1 MFRCGA
7 KPNGHASRAKK
18 VIATPIFGN
27 PLHAPYPFSHNE
39 ESWIWHKIFCLYDNT
54 LWLTLLEID
63 ACSVTNSKCLLFVLY
78 IEYQSIYLYI
88 TQSIY
93 LYLFI
98 YLFIYLSIILFTIF
112 SLLFSKRLFASI
124 SNQYFLVHL
133 LSFSMLRLTLTRQ
146 YLFYIRYVQ
155 GAIKKYI
162 FNSKFLN
169 FLFFFKNKISTI
181 VGKRKFEFE
190 ITIFDSHSVKVTL
203 TFQWPQ

>member
-1 MFRCGA
+1 M
-7 KPNGHASRAKK
+7 
-18 VIATPIFGN
+18 
-27 PLHAPYPFSHNE
+27 PFICTVHRISIHL
-39 ESWIWHKIFCLYDNT
+39 SLYH
-54 LWLTLLEID
+54 
-63 ACSVTNSKCLLFVLY
+63 
-78 IEYQSIYLYI
+78 SIYL
-88 TQSIY
+88 SIS
-93 LYLFI
+93 I
-98 YLFIYLSIILFTIF
+98 YLFINLSIYLSISLFTIF

-155 GAIKKYI
+155 GAIKNYI

-169 FLFFFKNKISTI
+169 FLFFKHKISTI

-203 TFQWPQ
+203 TFQWPQL

>member
-18 VIATPIFGN
+18 VSATSIFGN

-98 YLFIYLSIILFTIF
+98 YLFIYLSIYLYLYSPFSLSCFQKDSLPPSVTDIF
-112 SLLFSKRLFASI
+112 SFP
-124 SNQYFLVHL
+124 YFH
-133 LSFSMLRLTLTRQ
+133 
-146 YLFYIRYVQ
+146 
-155 GAIKKYI
+155 
-162 FNSKFLN
+162 
-169 FLFFFKNKISTI
+169 
-181 VGKRKFEFE
+181 
-190 ITIFDSHSVKVTL
+190 
-203 TFQWPQ
+203 FQC